1 VRIAILTGGG
11 DVPGLNVAIKSVVE
25 TAADRGW
32 EAIGFRRGWLGPLSL
47 DPDNRESFGEWTEK
61 LDRDAVRAIDRD
73 GGTILHTSRIEPQ
86 NLPRKLAP
94 KRLHGRYGESGS
106 IDATSDILRAID
118 ALGID
123 AVVPLGGDG
132 TLRFAARLSKEGVPV
147 VSIPKTMD
155 NDVFGT
161 DYAIG
166 FSTAVTRGVDAV
178 SSLRSTA
185 GSHERIMV
193 VELFGRHSG
202 QTALY
207 TGLLADADRT
217 IIAESPFD
225 LAEVAGLLEQDRLEN
240 PSRYAVCVVS
250 EGARPKDGRLS
261 ELAGADAYGRKR
273 LGGVGDVIAHACEAA
288 SAEGVIVQRLAYLMR
303 AGPPDATDRLIALG
317 FGRMAV
323 ELLASKEYGR
333 MCAILDG
340 RFGSV
345 PIDSPM
351 QGERRVD
358 VANEY
363 DARTYRPRF
372 EGVKGMPLFDI
383 GADRT

>member
-1 VRIAILTGGG
+1 VRIAVLTGGG
-11 DVPGLNVAIKSVVE
+11 DVPGLNVAIKAVVE
-25 TAADRGW
+25 GAIDRGW
-32 EAIGFRRGWLGPLSL
+32 SAIGFRRGWLGPLAIEPD
-47 DPDNRESFGEWTEK
+47 DPESVGRWTMP
-61 LDRDAVRAIDRD
+61 LDRETVRAIDRG

-86 NLPRKLAP
+86 SLPRTLAP
-94 KRLHGRYGESGS
+94 DRLLQRYGSETK
-106 IDATSDILRAID
+106 IDATEDILRAIE
-118 ALGID
+118 ALKID

-132 TLRFAARLSKEGVPV
+132 TLRFAARLAREGVPV

-178 SSLRSTA
+178 SQLRSTA
-185 GSHERIMV
+185 GSHERIMI
-193 VELFGRHSG
+193 VELFGRLSG

-225 LAEVAGLLEQDRLEN
+225 LEELAALLEQDRLQN
-240 PSRYAVCVVS
+240 PSQYSVCVVS
-250 EGARPKDGRLS
+250 EGARPRDGRLS
-261 ELAGADAYGRKR
+261 EQAGSDAYGRKR
-273 LGGVGDVIAHACEAA
+273 LGGVGDLIAHACEAA

-317 FGRMAV
+317 FGRLAV

-333 MCAILDG
+333 MCAIRDG
-340 RFGSV
+340 RFDAV
-345 PIDSPM
+345 PIESPM

-358 VANEY
+358 VASEY
-363 DARTYRPRF
+363 DAKAYRPLL
-372 EGVKGMPLFDI
+372 EDVKGMPLFNI
-383 GADRT
+383 